1 MSKPARTDSR
11 NEPENRRDPQTL
23 RARLLVPTLSVVDL
37 DASREWYVD
46 VVGFHLVEEFSSH
59 RPARGL
65 RLAAGD
71 VKLIL
76 REKDGKGE
84 VPAARPGGVVL
95 NLHTVQ
101 DVDDLARRIEER
113 GGTIESGPED
123 HPGGIRSFCV
133 RDPDG
138 VAWVIGKMGGPGAGS
153 RS

>member
-1 MSKPARTDSR
+1 MPKSARTDSR
-11 NEPENRRDPQTL
+11 DEPENRRDPQTL

-59 RPARGL
+59 HPARGL

-76 REKDGKGE
+76 REHDGGGE
-84 VPAARPGGVVL
+84 APASRSEGVVL

-101 DVDDLARRIEER
+101 NVDELARRIEAR

-138 VAWVIGKMGGPGAGS
+138 VAWVIGRMGTS
-153 RS
+153 RAETRS